1 MLNKEILNLLPKN
14 EFFDM
19 PNLFLKAKENDSSVK
34 VFLANEDWIDI
45 GKPKDYLSL
54 KNE

>member
-1 MLNKEILNLLPKN
+1 
-14 EFFDM
+14 M

-45 GKPKDYLSL
+45 GKPKEYLSL
-54 KNE
+54 KNEQQISLDAIIKK